1 MRNQIFSKLEI
12 TERELQNFNKLKNN
26 YYISDKL
33 FIKNNKTYSIKIEYN
48 ENCLYNLFNDNIKI
62 DDLLFTLKE
71 SNKILVNKGTK
82 KQVIN
87 KLESILKDN
96 NK

>member
-1 MRNQIFSKLEI
+1 MRNQVFSKLEI

-48 ENCLYNLFNDNIKI
+48 ENCLSHLFNDNIKI
-62 DDLLFTLKE
+62 DDLVFTLKE

>member
-1 MRNQIFSKLEI
+1 MHYP
-12 TERELQNFNKLKNN
+12 LKNN

-48 ENCLYNLFNDNIKI
+48 ENCLSHLFNDNIKI

>member
-48 ENCLYNLFNDNIKI
+48 ENCLSHLFNDNIKI
-62 DDLLFTLKE
+62 DDLVFTLKE

>member
-1 MRNQIFSKLEI
+1 MRNQILSKLEI
-12 TERELQNFNKLKNN
+12 TERELDNFNKLKNN

-33 FIKNNKTYSIKIEYN
+33 FIKDNKTYSIKIEYN
-48 ENCLYNLFNDNIKI
+48 ENSLSHLFNDTIKV

-82 KQVIN
+82 KQVIK
-87 KLESILKDN
+87 KLENILK
-96 NK
+96 

>member
-1 MRNQIFSKLEI
+1 MKKQVFSKLEI

-48 ENCLYNLFNDNIKI
+48 ENCLSHLFNDNIKI

-87 KLESILKDN
+87 KLESILN
-96 NK
+96 

>member
-1 MRNQIFSKLEI
+1 MRNQVFSKLEI

-26 YYISDKL
+26 YYINDKL

-48 ENCLYNLFNDNIKI
+48 ENCLSHLFNDNIKI

>member
-1 MRNQIFSKLEI
+1 MKKKVFSKLEI

-48 ENCLYNLFNDNIKI
+48 ENCLSHLFNDNIKI

>member
-1 MRNQIFSKLEI
+1 MRNQVFSKLEI

-48 ENCLYNLFNDNIKI
+48 ENCLSHLFNDNIKI

>member
-1 MRNQIFSKLEI
+1 MKNQVFSKLEI
-12 TERELQNFNKLKNN
+12 TEKELQNFNKLKNN

-48 ENCLYNLFNDNIKI
+48 VNCLSHLFNDNIKI
-62 DDLLFTLKE
+62 DDLLFTLIE

-87 KLESILKDN
+87 KLESILN
-96 NK
+96 

>member
-1 MRNQIFSKLEI
+1 MKYQVFSKLEI
-12 TERELQNFNKLKNN
+12 TERELANFNKLKNN

-48 ENCLYNLFNDNIKI
+48 ENCLSHLFNETIKL

-87 KLESILKDN
+87 KLESILKNN